1 MSRFVSKYWFLIA
14 LMAVVVGAVAYKI
27 AQP

>member
-1 MSRFVSKYWFLIA
+1 MPGFVRKYWFLIA
-14 LMAVVVGAVAYKI
+14 LMAVAVGAVAYKV